1 MANGTLNFSVVF
13 RAVTQAFN
21 AGVNGAA
28 QNYQQAMSAINS
40 SSEDTGR
47 VTQALQGKLQD
58 VFQAGSAKELVTAFK
73 AVTAE
78 LNNTKQGATL
88 TADELAAIGR
98 AGKTATTELNAALR
112 SAQAEL
118 KALQQAKAAPAD
130 IQIAKTKV
138 ADLRTELTQV
148 GAEYSRVQAA
158 ATAAMR
164 RAAADTNGVGDAS
177 KNAGQ
182 AIYSMLNIKSSG
194 QLHAEIAAINQQLAS
209 FQKNS
214 GAPADEVKRVTAAA
228 QAQIA
233 QLAAGISGTNP
244 LFEQMAGAIRAVG
257 PAAAT
262 LTGVTVGLA
271 AVKEGVEAV
280 IAATMRYQ
288 ATMKQL
294 EFALGGVQA
303 AKQEYE
309 FLLDITKRLGLDLN
323 ASADGFAKL
332 AAATKGTAL
341 EGQQTRVIFEGVAS
355 AAASLN
361 LSAADTSGVMLA
373 LSQIISKGTVSME
386 ELRGQLGERL
396 PGAMTIAAKSLGMTT
411 AELEKMVESG
421 IDSVQFME
429 KFGPAMVAAFGPTAQ
444 SNVNSLQGQ
453 VNLLKTELEQL
464 LVKIGQGGIGQ
475 AAVAIMQDLHGA
487 LENVSGALDSLDPTT
502 VDAVKEAFKQLYD
515 LVGETFFTL
524 LGGVGD
530 ALSALNELVNGVL
543 GVVTGF
549 AGLDQSTEQVGLLT
563 RALQGISILLGLLN
577 DGVKG
582 VEIAF
587 SLAIGVAQSFFS
599 AVALGLSMITFGD
612 LSRELEQF
620 AFDMQDKAQKSFVE
634 ASKKAMEFKSSAVAA
649 ADAAIEAH
657 TTAGAEVKKAHTE
670 AGDAAVG
677 AQGQIGAASTDAA
690 NTTATAHT
698 NAAGQVV
705 AAQNSMGAA
714 AQANKEVIKLAAA
727 EGEKATVSMAV
738 ANQAVIKSI
747 QDLAKESGIA
757 LPAMKLTATQLAEV
771 MGEVAAKST
780 TAADAIGKNLKNAID
795 NLNAKDFVVMWDG
808 YVKGL
813 EKANASTD
821 LLNKTTLEFATQATK
836 MLGGDLTA
844 ALGKMSQGFSES
856 VTVLDKLLGS
866 MDNLKKQGVDTGVAL
881 EQALDGMLSKAK
893 NPTEINE
900 LIHRW
905 EELGKQ
911 GLVSG
916 QQMAEGLEAAHKKL
930 DDVKPGVNSVNEA
943 LRVLGQ
949 TANDTSANMQAK
961 YAEAFRVLRESGQA
975 TFTQLTQGLKT
986 MFEAANDTTSLQALA
1001 QQFKDLGAQGKLA
1014 SFDVKQGLADIQ
1026 NKMDEMKPGINS
1038 LAEAFKT
1045 FGMTTREEAAAMAD
1059 RYGQAFT
1066 VMRDSG
1072 QATAAELRT
1081 AFTRYAEAAVQ
1092 ANGGVVDGF
1101 VQAQAAAQGLQVR
1114 VDETGKVIV
1123 EAMGAGAQATDAMGM
1138 SLERAIDSYGRLG
1151 AAAQAAAEA
1160 ALAAKEKELEMTER
1174 LMDAKQKEIDLENR
1188 RLGRDSEG
1196 FTTDKNGNRLTQT
1209 VDTWMSLVNQLK
1221 QWGVSEEDA
1230 RKIAGEFTNSKGEVP
1245 YFNNPGQIKYGG
1257 KNSTLSY
1264 ALQRAAQQNLRN
1276 TPLNTGDT
1284 TGTNTGTGSGGT
1296 SKPTTGGSGSQST
1309 SKPSSSGVS
1318 TGSGKTTTI
1327 VLSNGKQKVSAT
1339 VADTDETKF
1348 INMLQSSKGVS

>member
-13 RAVTQAFN
+13 QAVTQAFN
-21 AGVNGAA
+21 AGVKGAA
-28 QNYQQAMSAINS
+28 QNYQQATSAINS
-40 SSEDTGR
+40 SSEDMGR
-47 VTQALQGKLQD
+47 VTQALAGKLQD
-58 VFQAGSAKELVTAFK
+58 VFKAGSAKEIVTAFK
-73 AVTAE
+73 AATAE

-88 TADELAAIGR
+88 TAAELAAIGR

-130 IQIAKTKV
+130 IQNAKTKV
-138 ADLRTELTQV
+138 AELRTELAQA

-164 RAAADTNGVGDAS
+164 RAAADTNSVGDAS

-194 QLHAEIAAINQQLAS
+194 QLRAEIAAINQQLAS

-233 QLAAGISGTNP
+233 QLKAGISGTNP
-244 LFEQMAGAIRAVG
+244 LFGQMSGAIRAIG
-257 PAAAT
+257 PAAAV
-262 LTGVTVGLA
+262 LTGVTVGLSS
-271 AVKEGVEAV
+271 VKEGVEAV

-309 FLLDITKRLGLDLN
+309 FLLDVTKRLGLDLN

-373 LSQIISKGTVSME
+373 LSQIISKGKVSME

-444 SNVNSLQGQ
+444 GNVNSLQGQ
-453 VNLLKTELEQL
+453 VNLLKTEFEEL
-464 LVKIGQGGIGQ
+464 LVKIGQGGVGQ
-475 AAVAIMQDLHGA
+475 AAVAIMQDLRGA
-487 LENVSGALDSLDPTT
+487 IESVSGAIDQLDPAT
-502 VDAVKEAFKQLYD
+502 VDAVKEVFRQLYD
-515 LVGETFFTL
+515 MVGNTFKTL
-524 LGGVGD
+524 MSGVGD
-530 ALSALNELVNGVL
+530 AVSALNDLVNGVF
-543 GVVTGF
+543 GVITGF
-549 AGLDQSTEQVGLLT
+549 GGIEQPIEKVGLLT
-563 RALQGISILLGLLN
+563 RALQGVSILLGVLN
-577 DGVKG
+577 DGIKG

-599 AVALGLSMITFGD
+599 AVAFGLSKITFGD

-620 AFDMQDKAQKSFVE
+620 AFDMQDKAQKSFE
-634 ASKKAMEFKSSAVAA
+634 DASKKAMEFQSSAVAA
-649 ADAAIEAH
+649 ADAAIAAH
-657 TTAGAEVKKAHTE
+657 TKAGAEVKKAHTE

-714 AQANKEVIKLAAA
+714 AQANKEVIKLAAV
-727 EGEKATVSMAV
+727 EGEKAIVSMAV

-747 QDLAKESGIA
+747 QELAKESGIA
-757 LPAMKLTATQLAEV
+757 LPATKLTATQLAEV

-844 ALGKMSQGFSES
+844 ALGKMSQGFSDS
-856 VTVLDKLLGS
+856 VVVLDKLVAS

-900 LIHRW
+900 LIRRW

-916 QQMAEGLEAAHKKL
+916 QQMAEGLEAARKKL

-986 MFEAANDTTSLQALA
+986 MFEAANDTRSLQALA
-1001 QQFKDLGAQGKLA
+1001 QQFKELGAQGKLA

-1072 QATAAELRT
+1072 QATAAELRQ

-1101 VQAQAAAQGLQVR
+1101 IQSQAAAQGLQVR

-1123 EAMGAGAQATDAMGM
+1123 EAMSKGASATDAMGM

-1188 RLGRDSEG
+1188 RRNVDREG
-1196 FTTDKNGNRLTQT
+1196 FTLDKNGNRMEQL
-1209 VDTWMSLVNQLK
+1209 VETWMSTMNQLK
-1221 QWGVSEEDA
+1221 NWGLAEEQA
-1230 RKIAGEFTNSKGEVP
+1230 RGIADKLFDDSGKMRGL
-1245 YFNNPGQIKYGG
+1245 NNYRRDKSDTFSSI
-1257 KNSTLSY
+1257 
-1264 ALQRAAQQNLRN
+1264 LRRMAEQELRK
-1276 TPLNTGDT
+1276 TPLNG
-1284 TGTNTGTGSGGT
+1284 GEPKESGGSSGGT
-1296 SKPTTGGSGSQST
+1296 RPSGGSGTQSSST
-1309 SKPSSSGVS
+1309 SGSRSTSSGA
-1318 TGSGKTTTI
+1318 TQRTTT
-1327 VLSNGKQKVSAT
+1327 VKLDDGKNQVTANIPT
-1339 VADTDETKF
+1339 ADERKF
-1348 INMLQSSKGVS
+1348 LGMLGNARRAA

>member
-13 RAVTQAFN
+13 QAVTQAFN
-21 AGVNGAA
+21 AGVKGAA
-28 QNYQQAMSAINS
+28 QNYQQAASAINS
-40 SSEDTGR
+40 SSEDMGR
-47 VTQALQGKLQD
+47 VTQALAGKLQD
-58 VFQAGSAKELVTAFK
+58 VFKADSAKETVTAFK

-88 TADELAAIGR
+88 TAAELAAIGR

-138 ADLRTELTQV
+138 AELRTELAQA

-158 ATAAMR
+158 ATAAMQ
-164 RAAADTNGVGDAS
+164 RAAADTNSVGDAS

-214 GAPADEVKRVTAAA
+214 GAPAEEIKRVTAAA

-233 QLAAGISGTNP
+233 QLKAGISGTNP
-244 LFEQMAGAIRAVG
+244 LFGQMAEAIRAIG
-257 PAAAT
+257 PAAAV
-262 LTGVTVGLA
+262 LTGVTVGLSS
-271 AVKEGVEAV
+271 VKEGVEAV
-280 IAATMRYQ
+280 IAATLRYQ

-294 EFALGGVQA
+294 EFATGSVEKA
-303 AKQEYE
+303 TQEYN
-309 FLLDITKRLGLDLN
+309 FLLDVVKRLGLDLE
-323 ASADGFAKL
+323 ASSEGFAKM
-332 AAATKGTAL
+332 AAATKGTSL
-341 EGQQTRVIFEGVAS
+341 EGEKTRQIFEGVA
-355 AAASLN
+355 AAAATMN
-361 LSAADTSGVMLA
+361 MTGAETNGMFVALA
-373 LSQIISKGTVSME
+373 QMMGKGTVTAE
-386 ELRGQLGERL
+386 EWRGQFAERM
-396 PGAMTIAAKSLGMTT
+396 PAAAAVMQKALGMTT
-411 AELEKMVESG
+411 TEFNAFIESGADATMFLEKL
-421 IDSVQFME
+421 
-429 KFGPAMVAAFGPTAQ
+429 GPAFINAFGPTASQ
-444 SNVNSLQGQ
+444 NAASLRGQ
-453 VNLLKTELEQL
+453 INGLKNEFELL
-464 LVKIGQGGIGQ
+464 LVKIGQGGVGE
-475 AAVAIMQDLHGA
+475 AAIAIMQDLRGA
-487 LENVSGALDSLDPTT
+487 IESVSGAIDGMDPAT
-502 VDAVKEAFKQLYD
+502 VDAVKQVFKQLYD
-515 LVGETFFTL
+515 LVGETFMTL
-524 LGGVGD
+524 VGGVGD
-530 ALSALNELVNGVL
+530 ALSALNDLLSGVV

-549 AGLDQSTEQVGLLT
+549 SGLDDSNEKVGLLT
-563 RALQGISILLGLLN
+563 RSIQGLSILLGVLN

-587 SLAIGVAQSFFS
+587 SLALGVVQSFFS
-599 AVALGLSMITFGD
+599 AVAFGLSVITFGD

-620 AFDMQDKAQKSFVE
+620 AFDMQDKAQKSFEE
-634 ASKKAMEFKSSAVAA
+634 ASQKAMEFKSSAVAA
-649 ADAAIEAH
+649 ADAAIAAH
-657 TTAGAEVKKAHTE
+657 EKAGDGIKKAHTDA
-670 AGDAAVG
+670 AGVAVG
-677 AQGQIGAASTDAA
+677 AQGEIGAAGKGSADETAA
-690 NTTATAHT
+690 AHT
-698 NAAGQVV
+698 
-705 AAQNSMGAA
+705 GAA
-714 AQANKEVIKLAAA
+714 AVVIKSQGDMAAGAQAAAQSIALSAAAGEKAVVTVAAANQEVIKALK
-727 EGEKATVSMAV
+727 E
-738 ANQAVIKSI
+738 
-747 QDLAKESGIA
+747 LAKESGIA
-757 LPAMKLTATQLAEV
+757 LPVVKMSADQIAQS

-844 ALGKMSQGFSES
+844 ALGKMSQGFSDS
-856 VTVLDKLLGS
+856 VVVLDKLVAS

-900 LIHRW
+900 LIRRW

-916 QQMAEGLEAAHKKL
+916 QQMAEGLEAARKKL

-986 MFEAANDTTSLQALA
+986 MFEAANDTSSLQALS

-1072 QATAAELRT
+1072 QATAAELRQ
-1081 AFTRYAEAAVQ
+1081 AFTAYAQAAVQ
-1092 ANGGVVDGF
+1092 ANGGLVDGF
-1101 VQAQAAAQGLQVR
+1101 VQAQAASLGLRVS

-1123 EAMGAGAQATDAMGM
+1123 EAMSSGANATDAMGM

-1151 AAAQAAAEA
+1151 DAAQAAAEK

-1196 FTTDKNGNRLTQT
+1196 FTVDKNGNRLTQT
-1209 VDTWMSLVNQLK
+1209 IDTWMSLVNQLK
-1221 QWGVSEEDA
+1221 QWGVSEEGA
-1230 RKIAGEFTNSKGEVP
+1230 RKIADEFTNSKGEVP

-1257 KNSTLSY
+1257 KDNTLSY
-1264 ALQRAAQQNLRN
+1264 ALQRAAQQFLRN
-1276 TPLNTGDT
+1276 TPLNTPQENKG
-1284 TGTNTGTGSGGT
+1284 GGT
-1296 SKPTTGGSGSQST
+1296 KPTGGTGSQST
-1309 SKPSSSGVS
+1309 STSSGRSSGSGVS
-1318 TGSGKTTTI
+1318 TPNGKTTTVI
-1327 VLSNGKQKVSAT
+1327 LNEGRNRVR
-1339 VADTDETKF
+1339 ADVPTADEARF
-1348 INMLQSSKGVS
+1348 LGMLGNARRAA

>member
-13 RAVTQAFN
+13 QAVTQAFN
-21 AGVNGAA
+21 AGVKGAA
-28 QNYQQAMSAINS
+28 QNYQQATSAINS
-40 SSEDTGR
+40 SSEDMGR
-47 VTQALQGKLQD
+47 VTQALAGKLQD
-58 VFQAGSAKELVTAFK
+58 VFKAGSAKEIVTAFK
-73 AVTAE
+73 AATAE

-88 TADELAAIGR
+88 TAAELAAIGR

-138 ADLRTELTQV
+138 AELRTELAQA

-164 RAAADTNGVGDAS
+164 RAAADTNSVGDAS

-194 QLHAEIAAINQQLAS
+194 QLRAEIAAINQQLTS

-214 GAPADEVKRVTAAA
+214 GAPAEEIKRVTAAA

-233 QLAAGISGTNP
+233 QLKAGISGTNP
-244 LFEQMAGAIRAVG
+244 LLGQMAGAIRAIG
-257 PAAAT
+257 PAAAV
-262 LTGVTVGLA
+262 LTGVTVGLTS
-271 AVKEGVEAV
+271 VKEGVEAV

-309 FLLDITKRLGLDLN
+309 FLLDVTKRLGLDLD
-323 ASADGFAKL
+323 ASAQGFAKL

-373 LSQIISKGTVSME
+373 LSQIISKGKVSME

-444 SNVNSLQGQ
+444 GNVNSLQGQ
-453 VNLLKTELEQL
+453 VNLLKTEFEQL

-475 AAVAIMQDLHGA
+475 AAVAIMQDLRGA
-487 LENVSGALDSLDPTT
+487 LESVSGALDSLDPNT
-502 VDAVKEAFKQLYD
+502 VDAVKEVFKQLYD

-530 ALSALNELVNGVL
+530 AVSALNELVNGVL

-599 AVALGLSMITFGD
+599 AVALGLSKITFGD

-620 AFDMQDKAQKSFVE
+620 AFDMQDKAQKSFDE

-657 TTAGAEVKKAHTE
+657 TKAGAEVKKAHTE

-705 AAQNSMGAA
+705 AAQNSMGTA

-727 EGEKATVSMAV
+727 EGEKAIVSMAV

-747 QDLAKESGIA
+747 QELAKESGIA
-757 LPAMKLTATQLAEV
+757 LPATKLTATQLAEV

-821 LLNKTTLEFATQATK
+821 LLNKTTLEFATQAAK

-844 ALGKMSQGFSES
+844 ALGKMSQGFSDS
-856 VTVLDKLLGS
+856 VVVLDKLVAS

-893 NPTEINE
+893 NPTEINK
-900 LIHRW
+900 LIRRW

-916 QQMAEGLEAAHKKL
+916 QQMAEGLEAARKKL

-986 MFEAANDTTSLQALA
+986 MFEAANDTRSLQALA

-1072 QATAAELRT
+1072 QATAAELRQ

-1101 VQAQAAAQGLQVR
+1101 IQSQAAAQGLQVR

-1123 EAMGAGAQATDAMGM
+1123 EAMSKGASATDAMGM
-1138 SLERAIDSYGRLG
+1138 SLERAIDQYGRLG
-1151 AAAQAAAEA
+1151 AAAQQAAEA

-1188 RLGRDSEG
+1188 RRNVDREG
-1196 FTTDKNGNRLTQT
+1196 FTLDKNGNRMEQL
-1209 VDTWMSLVNQLK
+1209 VETWMSTMNQLK
-1221 QWGVSEEDA
+1221 NWGLDDKQARGIADKLFDDSGNMRGLNSYRKSDFDTFSSILRRMAEEEL
-1230 RKIAGEFTNSKGEVP
+1230 RKTPMNTR
-1245 YFNNPGQIKYGG
+1245 N
-1257 KNSTLSY
+1257 
-1264 ALQRAAQQNLRN
+1264 QNGN
-1276 TPLNTGDT
+1276 
-1284 TGTNTGTGSGGT
+1284 TGSGGSGGGT
-1296 SKPTTGGSGSQST
+1296 SGGSGSQSGSGRNT
-1309 SKPSSSGVS
+1309 GSGVS
-1318 TGSGKTTTI
+1318 SGTGSKTTTV
-1327 VLSNGKQKVSAT
+1327 VLTDGRNKVTAN
-1339 VADTDETKF
+1339 VADTDEAKF
-1348 INMLQSSKGVS
+1348 IDMLQSSRRVS